1 MEVICEHCRTTL
13 NIPDGKIP
21 KDQKITA
28 VCPKCRNKLTIDTR
42 QRTKDMEPDSPDP
55 DTAAGDMKLDA
66 PEFFEGEDEAL
77 EYYEEGV
84 RLALVM
90 GEDAEQSNRIEK
102 HLDAMG
108 FRCVL
113 ADNTRKG
120 IGKMRLHHFDLV
132 IFPEDFGGAALD
144 QSPVL
149 HFLNHLSM
157 SVRRRMFVA
166 IVGNDFKTMDQMT
179 AFALS
184 VNLVV
189 NKKDLGRLS
198 MIMQRAISQNERF
211 YKVFMEIYRETGKA

>member
-1 MEVICEHCRTTL
+1 MEILCEHCKTAL
-13 NIPDGKIP
+13 NIPDEKIP
-21 KDQKITA
+21 KGQKITA
-28 VCPKCRNKLTIDTR
+28 TCPKCKGKITIDTMN
-42 QRTKDMEPDSPDP
+42 KPSGEEILSDAPDSIVEDSMAVA
-55 DTAAGDMKLDA
+55 DYVET
-66 PEFFEGEDEAL
+66 EDEVL

-90 GEDAEQSNRIEK
+90 GEDAELRNKIEK

-113 ADNTRKG
+113 VNDTRKG

-132 IFPEDFGGAALD
+132 IFPEDFGGVSLE

-157 SVRRRMFVA
+157 SERRRMFVVV
-166 IVGNDFKTMDQMT
+166 VGERFKTMDQMT
-179 AFALS
+179 AFAFS

-189 NKKDLGRLS
+189 NTKDTGRLS
-198 MIMQRAISQNERF
+198 MVMQRAISEHERF
-211 YKVFMEIYRETGKA
+211 YKVFMEIYREIGRA

>member
-21 KDQKITA
+21 KGQKITA
-28 VCPKCRNKLTIDTR
+28 ACPKCRNKVTIDTR
-42 QRTKDMEPDSPDP
+42 KRADEEKTNSPGP
-55 DTAAGDMKLDA
+55 GANAGNMKLDA
-66 PEFFEGEDEAL
+66 LEFLEGEDEAL

-84 RLALVM
+84 KLALVM
-90 GEDAEQSNRIEK
+90 GESAEQSNQIEK

-166 IVGNDFKTMDQMT
+166 IVGNNFKTMDQMT

-184 VNLVV
+184 ANLVI

>member
-1 MEVICEHCRTTL
+1 MEILCEHCKTAL
-13 NIPDGKIP
+13 NIPDEKIP
-21 KDQKITA
+21 KGQKIAAT
-28 VCPKCRNKLTIDTR
+28 CPKCKGKITIDTMN
-42 QRTKDMEPDSPDP
+42 KPSGEEILSDAPDSIVEDSMAVA
-55 DTAAGDMKLDA
+55 DYVET
-66 PEFFEGEDEAL
+66 EDEVL

-90 GEDAEQSNRIEK
+90 GEDAELRNKIEK

-113 ADNTRKG
+113 VNETRKG

-132 IFPEDFGGAALD
+132 IFPEDFGGVSLE

-157 SVRRRMFVA
+157 SERRRMFVV
-166 IVGNDFKTMDQMT
+166 IVGEGFKTMDQMM
-179 AFALS
+179 AFAFS

-189 NKKDLGRLS
+189 NTKDTGRLS
-198 MIMQRAISQNERF
+198 MVMQRAISEHERF
-211 YKVFMEIYRETGKA
+211 YKVFMEIYRETGRA

>member
-13 NIPDGKIP
+13 NIPDGRIP
-21 KDQKITA
+21 KDQKITTA
-28 VCPKCRNKLTIDTR
+28 CPKCRSKLTIDTR
-42 QRTKDMEPDSPDP
+42 KRKDEMEPDSAGPGVN
-55 DTAAGDMKLDA
+55 AGDLKLDA
-66 PEFFEGEDEAL
+66 REFLEGEDEAL

-84 RLALVM
+84 KLALVM
-90 GEDAEQSNRIEK
+90 GDDAEQNNKIEK

-132 IFPEDFGGAALD
+132 TFPEDFGGATLD

-184 VNLVV
+184 ANLVI

-211 YKVFMEIYRETGKA
+211 YKVFMEIYREMGKA

>member
-1 MEVICEHCRTTL
+1 MEILCEHCKTAL
-13 NIPDGKIP
+13 NIPDEKIP
-21 KDQKITA
+21 KGQKIAAT
-28 VCPKCRNKLTIDTR
+28 CPKCKGKITIDTMS
-42 QRTKDMEPDSPDP
+42 KPSGEEILSDAPDSIV
-55 DTAAGDMKLDA
+55 
-66 PEFFEGEDEAL
+66 EDSMAVADYVETEEEVL

-90 GEDAEQSNRIEK
+90 GEDAELRNKIEK

-113 ADNTRKG
+113 VNETRKG

-132 IFPEDFGGAALD
+132 IFPEDFGGVSLE

-157 SVRRRMFVA
+157 SERRRMFVV
-166 IVGNDFKTMDQMT
+166 IVGERFKTMDQMM
-179 AFALS
+179 AFAFS

-189 NKKDLGRLS
+189 NTKDTGRLS
-198 MIMQRAISQNERF
+198 MVMQRAISEHERF
-211 YKVFMEIYRETGKA
+211 YKVFMEIYRETGRA